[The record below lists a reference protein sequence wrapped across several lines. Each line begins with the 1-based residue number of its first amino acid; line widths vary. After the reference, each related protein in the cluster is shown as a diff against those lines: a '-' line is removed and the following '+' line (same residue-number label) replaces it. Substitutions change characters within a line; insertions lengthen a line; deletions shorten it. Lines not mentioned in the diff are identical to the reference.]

1 MTAPDWK
8 AGTGYPSSDAPADVW
23 EFQFLS
29 RGDQGLNGR
38 PHFKLA
44 PGSVEFFGGPAIIQ
58 INDDGSLPG
67 GAEIR
72 RSGAT
77 HMVIEF
83 QLNHDIAAQIER
95 ARVWLSANQRHRFI
109 IEKRRMREAKF
120 VLYLR
125 ALDGQKSG
133 ASLDEIARVLYPTL
147 DNAYPSHD
155 GRKQAGKALTAARK
169 LARRGLRAPLN
180 RR

>member
-1 MTAPDWK
+1 MATADWK
-8 AGTGYPSSDAPADVW
+8 SSTGYPSPGASTDEW
-23 EFQFLS
+23 EYQFLR
-29 RGDQGLNGR
+29 RGDQGLKGH
-38 PHFKLA
+38 PHFKL
-44 PGSVEFFGGPAIIQ
+44 PDGSVEFFGGPALIQ
-58 INDDGSLPG
+58 INDDGSLDV
-67 GAEIR
+67 AEHP
-72 RSGAT
+72 RSSAT

-83 QLNHDIAAQIER
+83 QLDHDIGAQIER
-95 ARVWLSANQRHRFI
+95 ARSWLTANQRHKFI